1 MKKLYIAI
9 FIGLLAST
17 SCEDFL
23 EEEPKDEMSSGQ
35 FFSEPSHAYN
45 AVNSLYRN
53 GAPQMYGT
61 GTYQGSRA
69 MLGNYMTGYFDNE
82 YKGQEPHVQNAQQ
95 LTISANNLSDY
106 LGGIWGDLY
115 RGISRAN
122 NAIKYIPTTP
132 GLSEEEAGQLTAEAR
147 FFRAFAYYHL
157 VRMFGEVPLIT
168 EPYESLE
175 NLYVERNTIKEI
187 YDLIVEDLQY
197 AAAEG
202 RLPETSM
209 ASNENRVSRGTAATL
224 LSEVYLTMSG
234 YPLQENHYEDAANA
248 ARIVINSGNYSLTQH
263 DVDSE
268 GNVIPENSAYNKIR
282 KSDASANE
290 YIYFLEYAVGIA
302 QTSYPAITYPVALAS
317 DVAYSITNGAYQ
329 PANGFLWGY
338 NPEEDLRVQNKQY
351 YHTTFEA
358 EDGTIKTFPPTPY
371 IWHDDQAVFETAS
384 SGKDLAVYT
393 YSDVL
398 LIAAEAIARSQGVT
412 SEAAGYL
419 ARVRSRAYWK
429 KDIAEIESELM
440 ALSVDEFVE
449 EVWEERY
456 RELVF
461 EFSLWHDIQ
470 RTRKFPV
477 TSENGMGEIN
487 FVDVLGYSNKWGQ
500 TIQEKNLLFPI
511 PETEIQRNP
520 SLLPQNPGYD

>member
-1 MKKLYIAI
+1 MKRHYILI
-9 FIGLLAST
+9 LAGFFLAT
-17 SCEDFL
+17 SCEDYL
-23 EEEPKDEMSSGQ
+23 DEVPRDEMSTDQ

-95 LTISANNLSDY
+95 LTISPNNLSDY

-122 NAIKYIPTTP
+122 YAIKYIPDTP
-132 GLSEEEAGQLTAEAR
+132 GLTSDEAATLTAEAS

-157 VRMFGEVPLIT
+157 VRMFGAVPLIT

-175 NLYVERNTIKEI
+175 GLYVERNAVAEVYEQIVT
-187 YDLIVEDLQY
+187 DLEY

-202 RLPETSM
+202 RLPQTPM
-209 ASNENRVSRGTAATL
+209 ASNENRISRGAAATL
-224 LSEVYLTMSG
+224 LAEVYLTMSG
-234 YPLQENHYEDAANA
+234 FPLQEDHYEDAANA
-248 ARIVINSGNYSLTQH
+248 ARIVINAGSYSLTQH
-263 DVDSE
+263 DRDSE
-268 GNVIPENSAYNKIR
+268 GMVIAENSAYNKIR
-282 KSDASANE
+282 RSDNMANE
-290 YIYFLEYAVGIA
+290 YIYFLEYEVGIT

-338 NPEEDLRVQNKQY
+338 HPEEDLRVQNKQY
-351 YHTTFEA
+351 FHSTFTD
-358 EDGTIKTFPPTPY
+358 EDGSVQTFAPTPY

-398 LIAAEAIARSQGVT
+398 LIAAEAIARSQGVS
-412 SEAAGYL
+412 SEAANYL
-419 ARVRSRAYWK
+419 AQVKSRAYWK
-429 KDIAEIESELM
+429 TDPAEIEAALM
-440 ALSVDEFVE
+440 ALSPEEFVE
-449 EVWEERY
+449 EVWAERY

-461 EFSLWHDIQ
+461 GFGLWYDIL

-477 TSENGMGEIN
+477 TLESNRGDIE
-487 FVDVLGYSNKWGQ
+487 FVEVLGHANKWGQ

-520 SLLPQNPGYD
+520 SLLPQNTGY